1 MDEVDF
7 VNGADVQFEKS
18 KIMKSYRAIKRRME
32 SRFLRDGGD
41 LAAKLFLVSSKKSE
55 QDFLESYI
63 QTVKDNPSVLVIDEP
78 QWNVKPSNIYS
89 GKKFLVAVGN
99 KILRSRVL
107 TDEDDRVAMANQG
120 YKIIEVPIEFKS
132 AFDLDVDTS
141 LMDYAGIS
149 SSLTTKFLVYD
160 RIKEAFGPRTNPFTT
175 PVLTIGCHDSQSLS
189 DYFNPK
195 LVNLVLRS
203 KPCFLHIDG
212 SLTGD
217 RTGISMV
224 AITGMRKVD
233 RFDNDVGEAV
243 SVHEMQFAHIFT
255 VFIQCPSGDEISLEK
270 NRQFIYYLK
279 ESGFNICGI
288 TQDGFQ
294 SRDNIQIL
302 QNAGYPAKLL
312 SVDRTPD
319 AYMCLKSAI
328 NEKRVSLLNIHEL
341 VLEMVNV
348 ERNNMT
354 GKIDHTYDGKGSK
367 DGLDSLAA
375 ALFNASQ
382 YDCSDQIYLSD
393 DAYNVMDA
401 NVDDKPTTDASA
413 ANALLDDPSTH
424 TDNKPELTDEAIEA
438 ELNAAMDENQIDTS
452 VVDIRNKIDPKDQ
465 WRVTDDE
472 ISDLLYNDDDDFL
485 IF

>member
-7 VNGADVQFEKS
+7 VSGANVEFEKS
-18 KIMKSYRAIKRRME
+18 KVMKSYRAIKRRME

-63 QTVKDNPSVLVIDEP
+63 STVKDNPHVLVVDEP
-78 QWNVKPSNIYS
+78 QWNVKPSTIYS
-89 GKKFLVAVGN
+89 GKRFKVGVGN
-99 KILRSRVL
+99 RILRSRVL
-107 TDEDDRVAMANQG
+107 TKDDDPVAMTNQG
-120 YKIIEVPIEFKS
+120 YKIIDVPIEFKS

-149 SSLTTKFLVYD
+149 SSLTTKFFVYD
-160 RIKEAFGPRTNPFTT
+160 RIKDTFGPRKNPFSTS
-175 PVLTIGCHDSQSLS
+175 VLTIGCHDDQQIYN
-189 DYFNPK
+189 YFSPK
-195 LVNLVLRS
+195 LVGEALRA

-224 AITGMRKVD
+224 AITGLRNVN
-233 RFDNDVGEAV
+233 RYNNDIGEEV
-243 SVHEMQFAHIFT
+243 VVHEMQFAH
-255 VFIQCPSGDEISLEK
+255 VFSVAIQCPSGDEISLEK

-288 TQDGFQ
+288 SQDGFQ

-302 QNAGYPAKLL
+302 QNAGYPARLL
-312 SVDRTPD
+312 SADRTPD

-328 NEKRVSLLNIHEL
+328 NEKRISLLDIHEL
-341 VLEMVNV
+341 VVEMVDV

-354 GKIDHTYDGKGSK
+354 GKVDHTSTGSK
-367 DGLDSLAA
+367 DICDSLAVA
-375 ALFNASQ
+375 IFNASQ
-382 YDCSDQIYLSD
+382 YDCSDMIYLSE
-393 DAYNVMDA
+393 DAYTVMDA
-401 NVDDKPTTDASA
+401 VTTDSSDSDTP
-413 ANALLDDPSTH
+413 NALLTQ
-424 TDNKPELTDEAIEA
+424 DNASSKPELTDKAIED
-438 ELNAAMDENQIDTS
+438 EINAMATDIQIDHN
-452 VVDIRNKIDPKDQ
+452 VEAMKQKIDPSDRWK
-465 WRVTDDE
+465 VSDDD
-472 ISDLLYNDDDDFL
+472 ISNLLYNNDDDFL